1 MIPLRDENPTRTV
14 PFVNHALVAVNI
26 AVFAYQVLLAVDG
39 GPAAT
44 MAFIER
50 LAVTPVALLSPASW
64 SQAPVPPP
72 ATLMTSMFVH
82 GSFLHLAGNMLY
94 LWVFG
99 DNIEDSMGHLKYLVF
114 YVACG
119 LGAAVAQVA
128 VAPSSALPMV
138 GASGAI
144 AGVLGA
150 YLVLHPTNQ
159 VLTLVFLVIFI
170 RVMYLP
176 AVVLLGLWFVIQIFS
191 ALNDGGAG
199 VAWYAHIGGF
209 LVGVLLIGIF
219 SAGHRQPP
227 RKRRDLHAVH

>member
-1 MIPLRDENPTRTV
+1 
-14 PFVNHALVAVNI
+14 
-26 AVFAYQVLLAVDG
+26 
-39 GPAAT
+39 
-44 MAFIER
+44 
-50 LAVTPVALLSPASW
+50 
-64 SQAPVPPP
+64 
-72 ATLMTSMFVH
+72 
-82 GSFLHLAGNMLY
+82 MLY

-114 YVACG
+114 YIACG

-128 VAPSSALPMV
+128 VAPASALPMV

-150 YLVLHPTNQ
+150 YLVLYPTNQ

-176 AVVLLGLWFVIQIFS
+176 AMVLLGLWFIIQIFS

-209 LVGVLLIGIF
+209 LVGVLLVSIF
-219 SAGHRQPP
+219 ASKDRGRPP
-227 RKRRDLHAVH
+227 RRRRKLHVVH

>member
-26 AVFAYQVLLAVDG
+26 AVFIYQVLLAVDG
-39 GPAAT
+39 GPQAT

-50 LAVTPVALLSPASW
+50 LAVTPAVLLSPASW

-114 YVACG
+114 YIACG

-176 AVVLLGLWFVIQIFS
+176 AVVLLGLWFIIQIFS
-191 ALNDGGAG
+191 ALNDGGGG

-219 SAGHRQPP
+219 AAGHRRPP
-227 RKRRDLHAVH
+227 RKRRNLHVVH

>member
-114 YVACG
+114 YIACG

-128 VAPSSALPMV
+128 VAPASALPMV

-219 SAGHRQPP
+219 AGGHRQPP
-227 RKRRDLHAVH
+227 RKRRNLHVVH

>member
-26 AVFAYQVLLAVDG
+26 AVFVYQVLLAVDG

-50 LAVTPVALLSPASW
+50 LAVTPVALLSPAGW

-114 YVACG
+114 YIACG

-176 AVVLLGLWFVIQIFS
+176 AVVLLGLWFIIQIFS
-191 ALNDGGAG
+191 ALNDGGGG

-219 SAGHRQPP
+219 AASHRRPP
-227 RKRRDLHAVH
+227 RKRRNLHVVH

>member
-39 GPAAT
+39 GPQAT

-50 LAVTPVALLSPASW
+50 LAVTPAVLLSPASW

-114 YVACG
+114 YIACG

-176 AVVLLGLWFVIQIFS
+176 AVVLLGLWFIIQIFS
-191 ALNDGGAG
+191 ALNDGGGG

-219 SAGHRQPP
+219 AASHRRPP
-227 RKRRDLHAVH
+227 RKRRNLHVVH